1 MLASLLSSGKVLI
14 ADGATG
20 TNLFEMGL
28 VAGEAPEVW
37 NLEHPDR
44 VMALHQGFIDSGA
57 DIILTNTF
65 GGNSRR

>member
-44 VMALHQGFIDSGA
+44 VMALHQ
-57 DIILTNTF
+57 
-65 GGNSRR
+65 